1 MSLLHLPLMLTDRQ
15 QTTVKAMAEFNALIY
30 GSYFLQSPLAYAA
43 VHQIQNPAGQ
53 ELKIAQ
59 AAKKSVCRHLWYL
72 TQELVVLALF
82 DKKLPEC
89 ERYEMSCKLLETTLS
104 PVQDIGKPAFPQGA
118 PLDNVMSCGDIFI
131 AQSI

>member
-1 MSLLHLPLMLTDRQ
+1 MSLLQLYLMITDCQ

-43 VHQIQNPAGQ
+43 VYQIQNPAGP

-89 ERYEMSCKLLETTLS
+89 ERYEMACKLNVKQHVLRYKIWASQHSLQELHWTTS
-104 PVQDIGKPAFPQGA
+104 CPAWI
-118 PLDNVMSCGDIFI
+118 S
-131 AQSI
+131 S